1 LSSEEER
8 LLEMEEAAA
17 RLMEKRGELSKLVK
31 NRRIKRDR
39 LNESAKSLR
48 SMALSEKE
56 QRDQLNEKVAELK
69 GKVEELRHELDEK
82 RRRLFQLEEE
92 QKEGWRKLPPRRKL
106 EQEMRR
112 IEWELST
119 TPTLEIREREA
130 QLVERGREIERA
142 LGKHDRLDAKD
153 DLRLMSAADSKAIEL
168 EIRRSRDEM
177 KKLRDESQ
185 IHHEKML
192 QLFAK
197 ADEERKKAD
206 ESHASFLE
214 SVSTVREVDTE
225 LDRVMG
231 EARELRLRLREEE
244 RLESLKRERSIEEMR
259 RELVAEARR
268 KLETGEKLSLEE
280 LKLIYEEEKE

>member
-1 LSSEEER
+1 MARRSDLSADEDR
-8 LLEMEEAAA
+8 LLELEREAAE
-17 RLMEKRGELSKLVK
+17 LLDKREDLT
-31 NRRIKRDR
+31 
-39 LNESAKSLR
+39 LR

-56 QRDQLNEKVAELK
+56 QRDELNEKVAELK

-82 RRRLFQLEEE
+82 RRMLLQLEEE
-92 QKEGWRKLPPRRKL
+92 QGEGRRKLPPRRKL
-106 EQEMRR
+106 EHELQR

-119 TPTLEIREREA
+119 TPTVEMREREA
-130 QLVERGREIERA
+130 QLVERGREIGRA
-142 LGKHDRLDAKD
+142 LGEHDRFDAKD
-153 DLRLMSAADSKAIEL
+153 DMRLMSAADSKAIEV

-177 KKLRDESQ
+177 MKLRDESQ

-192 QLFAK
+192 QFFAK

-206 ESHASFLE
+206 ESHTSFFE
-214 SVSTVREVDTE
+214 SVSTMREVNTE
-225 LDRVMG
+225 LDRIMG
-231 EARELRLRLREEE
+231 EVRELRLRLREEE
-244 RLESLKRERSIEEMR
+244 HLESLKRERSIEEMR

>member
-1 LSSEEER
+1 MSSEEKR
-8 LLEMEEAAA
+8 LLELEEAAA
-17 RLMEKRGELSKLVK
+17 RLMEKREELSKLVK
-31 NRRIKRDR
+31 HRRTKRDR
-39 LNESAKSLR
+39 LNESVKSLR

-69 GKVEELRHELDEK
+69 GKVEELSHDLDEK

-92 QKEGWRKLPPRRKL
+92 QEESRRKLLPRGKL
-106 EQEMRR
+106 EQELQR

-119 TPTLEIREREA
+119 TPTVEMREREA
-130 QLVERGREIERA
+130 QLVERGREIERT
-142 LGKHDRLDAKD
+142 LGEHDRFDAKD

-177 KKLRDESQ
+177 MKLRDESQ

-192 QLFAK
+192 QFFAK

-206 ESHASFLE
+206 KSHAGFLA
-214 SVSTVREVDTE
+214 SLSSMREVDAE
-225 LDRVMG
+225 FDRVMG
-231 EARELRLRLREEE
+231 EVRELRLRLREEE
-244 RLESLKRERSIEEMR
+244 RLEALKRERSIEEMR
-259 RELVAEARR
+259 RELVAEVRR

-280 LKLIYEEEKE
+280 LKLIYEEEK